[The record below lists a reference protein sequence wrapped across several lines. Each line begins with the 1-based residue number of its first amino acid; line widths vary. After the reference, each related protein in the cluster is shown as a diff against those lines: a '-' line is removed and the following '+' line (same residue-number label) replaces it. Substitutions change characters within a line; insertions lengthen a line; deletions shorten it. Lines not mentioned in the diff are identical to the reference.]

1 MVKRLKFEGFMKK
14 TILFLFLSVS
24 FLFANNNGRYAG
36 SFTRLGLGAR
46 AIAMGNTGVAAPA
59 RGYSFYYNP
68 ALSGR
73 MEEKVFTNS
82 YNFMSQDRHIYFL
95 GFSMK
100 VPPGAGLSVGWL
112 KSGTSDVRS
121 YNSIGQDTGEINQS
135 AHAVYASFS
144 RHFTD
149 KFSIGLTIK
158 ALFEFINDGTDD
170 FDYESNGVGG
180 DIGIFYQ
187 ATEDI
192 SLGLVYKDIG
202 SKLKA
207 NTEKIFERGGTT
219 IDNFPKLIRAGIF
232 YKTPLEGINFAY
244 DFEISS
250 ADEYTNHIGVE
261 GIYGRNLALRI
272 GFIDFKGDSGRE
284 LQFMAGTGF
293 DFKLYKF
300 ISNLD
305 YAFIGSKV
313 DEGSSHLFSWE
324 IYF

>member
-1 MVKRLKFEGFMKK
+1 MKK
-14 TILFLFLSVS
+14 TILFLLLSIS
-24 FLFANNNGRYAG
+24 LIYANNNGRYAG

-68 ALSGR
+68 ALAGR
-73 MEEKVFTNS
+73 LEEKVFTNS
-82 YNFMSQDRHIYFL
+82 YNFLSQDRHIYFI

-100 VPPGAGLSVGWL
+100 VPPGAGLSLGWL
-112 KSGTSDVRS
+112 KSGTGDLRS
-121 YNSIGQDTGEINQS
+121 FNSIGQDTGEINHS

-144 RHFTD
+144 RHFSD

-158 ALFEFINDGTDD
+158 VLFEFINDGTKS
-170 FDYESNGVGG
+170 FDYESKGVGG
-180 DIGIFYQ
+180 DIGVFYQ
-187 ATEDI
+187 ATENI

-207 NTEKIFERGGTT
+207 NTENIFELGGTT

-232 YKTPLEGINFAY
+232 YKTPFEGINFAY

-250 ADEYTNHIGVE
+250 ADDYTNHIGFE
-261 GIYGRNLALRI
+261 AIYGRNLALRT
-272 GFIDFKGDSGRE
+272 GFIDFKGDTDRQ
-284 LQFMAGTGF
+284 LQFMAGAGF

-300 ISNLD
+300 KSNLD
-305 YAFIGSKV
+305 YVFIGSKAG
-313 DEGSSHLFSWE
+313 EGSSHLFSLE